1 MGLELHYNKGQ
12 TPIDEEEKED
22 LLLRTISTRGE
33 LDEFEQANIE
43 KAIEWSLKNSFF
55 RDVVLSIGFIKEL
68 HRRMF
73 SEVWGWA
80 GTFRKSN
87 KNIGVDKFS
96 IELEL
101 YKLTEDC
108 RFWIANRTYPEDEIA
123 VRYKFRMVS
132 IHPFP
137 NGNGRHSRI
146 CGDILVS
153 HVLNRPVFTWGGKRI
168 VEEGETRKRYLDA
181 LYKAD
186 QGDVGPLL
194 EFARSGL
201 LA

>member
-1 MGLELHYNKGQ
+1 MGLDLKYSKGQ
-12 TPIDEEEKED
+12 TPISEEEKD
-22 LLLRTISTRGE
+22 DILLPTISTRGE

-43 KAIEWSLKNSFF
+43 KAIVWSMKNSF
-55 RDVVLSIGFIKEL
+55 DLDKVLSIDFTKDL

-80 GTFRKSN
+80 GTYRRSN
-87 KNIGVDKFS
+87 KNIGVDKFH
-96 IELEL
+96 IEQEL
-101 YKLTEDC
+101 YKLLKDC
-108 RFWIANRTYPEDEIA
+108 WYWIENRVYPADEIA
-123 VRYKFRMVS
+123 IRYKYRMVS

-153 HVLNRPVFTWGGKRI
+153 HVLNRPVFTWGGKKI
-168 VEEGETRKRYLDA
+168 EDEGATRKSYLEA

-186 QGDVGPLL
+186 QGDVLPLV
-194 EFARSGL
+194 EFARSGSST
-201 LA
+201 